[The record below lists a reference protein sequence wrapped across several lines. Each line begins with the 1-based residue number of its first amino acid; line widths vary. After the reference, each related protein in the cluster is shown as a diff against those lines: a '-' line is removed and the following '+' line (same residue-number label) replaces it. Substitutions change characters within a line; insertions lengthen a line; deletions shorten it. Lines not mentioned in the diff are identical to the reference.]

1 MDVSDGLR
9 VYLITHNFVNQEQ
22 RIYDFIFFQTY
33 TIMQIYANEILLFC
47 WIDSHDLQN
56 LETKYFTIISTFFNS
71 QASYCPKKITKKNIT
86 PSI

>member
-1 MDVSDGLR
+1 MDVSDGVR

-71 QASYCPKKITKKNIT
+71 QT
-86 PSI
+86 P